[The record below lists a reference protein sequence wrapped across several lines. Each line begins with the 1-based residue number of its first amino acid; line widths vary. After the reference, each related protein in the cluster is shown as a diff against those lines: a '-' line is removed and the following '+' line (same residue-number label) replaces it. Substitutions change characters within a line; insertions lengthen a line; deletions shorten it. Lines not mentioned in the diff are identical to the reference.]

1 MSRMFS
7 AYGLVLSIGFW
18 ACSTPI
24 AAQTTVI
31 PADASSRDQVA
42 PASPMS
48 DLETLRFIEPP
59 QRANFEAIQTWS
71 ARYDI
76 LEEYLHTRRE
86 DPDTGLPLPATAP
99 TVSTS
104 EQRVVEGE
112 FHWDRQANKL
122 MVSFEATADT
132 RVDELSEY
140 TDEELKNRKAF
151 LFLTRE
157 RHLVTST
164 EWTVFSPGTG
174 LRRGDAKMVE
184 REGPNSSLID
194 PRKFFLESNHSTHA
208 DGLQRCAIALAEGK
222 TMPLKITS
230 STKNKSTLWK
240 VRREYTSGGGQ
251 AEPPLVVETIYDSA
265 VSCLPVRSTMT
276 APTGQLWE
284 EREWKYEKIANLQ
297 IPVSQNRVQYTLE
310 LPQVVVFS
318 REITMKDVRINE
330 PIEERFFTE
339 AYLRAVPAD

>member
-24 AAQTTVI
+24 AAQTTAI
-31 PADASSRDQVA
+31 PADVSSQHQVA
-42 PASPMS
+42 PAAPMS

-76 LEEYLHTRRE
+76 LEEYLHTSRE
-86 DPDTGLPLPATAP
+86 DPDTGRPLPATAP
-99 TVSTS
+99 TIQSS

-112 FHWDRQANKL
+112 FHWDRQANKI
-122 MVSFEATADT
+122 MASFEATADT
-132 RVDELSEY
+132 RVSELSEY
-140 TDEELKNRKAF
+140 TDEELKTRKAF
-151 LFLTRE
+151 PFLTRE
-157 RHLVTST
+157 RHLVTPT

-194 PRKFFLESNHSTHA
+194 PRKFFFESNHSTHA
-208 DGLQRCAIALAEGK
+208 DGLQRGAIALAEGK

-230 STKNKSTLWK
+230 STTNKSTLWK
-240 VRREYTSGGGQ
+240 VRREYTSGGRQ

-265 VSCLPVRSTMT
+265 VNCLPVRSTIT

-284 EREWKYEKIANLQ
+284 ERDWKYEKIANLQ
-297 IPVSQNRVQYTLE
+297 IPVWQKRVQHTLE

-318 REITMKDVRINE
+318 REITMKDVRIND
-330 PIEERFFTE
+330 PIEERYFTE
-339 AYLRAVPAD
+339 AYLRAVPVD